1 MKKTL
6 EEKILE
12 AKLFVQNNHQDK
24 YVYIDGYYK
33 NYKKKGRINGVNELF
48 IKLQCVHCNGIF
60 ERKYCNF
67 KKNDRCFRCVSYSQV
82 SFLHL
87 HISQM
92 GERYFNNVE
101 LEKDI
106 GFKGDTGRISHYD
119 LYIPNH
125 NKFGNFIIEFQSRF
139 HDTKSDFDRR
149 KKEFAIS
156 KGYTFMSF
164 DERRVDENDIS
175 VMLFGKVIDDDIRK
189 LSYKKYAPDLTCC
202 QELINQHYTIKKIS
216 EELNIPISF
225 LYKRYCDGVF
235 NIPKDRKEKIFNK
248 KSIVRIDNNNNI
260 KYFDSPYQ
268 VFLQYGY
275 NISKLKYGIMI
286 YSQGYFWVIKSD
298 YISGNYVAHKKYK
311 YVNLAN

>member
-1 MKKTL
+1 MNYLLNYNVCIAMEFLKENIVTLKKMTDVL
-6 EEKILE
+6 DALVIHKYHFFIYIYLKWEKDILIMLNQ
-12 AKLFVQNNHQDK
+12 K
-24 YVYIDGYYK
+24 
-33 NYKKKGRINGVNELF
+33 
-48 IKLQCVHCNGIF
+48 
-60 ERKYCNF
+60 
-67 KKNDRCFRCVSYSQV
+67 
-82 SFLHL
+82 
-87 HISQM
+87 
-92 GERYFNNVE
+92 
-101 LEKDI
+101 KDI

-225 LYKRYCDGVF
+225 LYKRYCDGAF